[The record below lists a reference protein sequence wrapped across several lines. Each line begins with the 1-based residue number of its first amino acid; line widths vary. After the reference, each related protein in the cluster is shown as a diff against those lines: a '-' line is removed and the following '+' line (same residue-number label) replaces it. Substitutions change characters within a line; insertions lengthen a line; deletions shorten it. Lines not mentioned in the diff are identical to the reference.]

1 MLDNN
6 DNDMLQNAFKLFENP
21 ESRHDGDILIITRI
35 TDRNDHNNAPFGRTA
50 RMHCLGQTVLDDRK
64 SYNDSY

>member
-35 TDRNDHNNAPFGRTA
+35 TDRNDHNKDALPREDCFG
-50 RMHCLGQTVLDDRK
+50 
-64 SYNDSY
+64 